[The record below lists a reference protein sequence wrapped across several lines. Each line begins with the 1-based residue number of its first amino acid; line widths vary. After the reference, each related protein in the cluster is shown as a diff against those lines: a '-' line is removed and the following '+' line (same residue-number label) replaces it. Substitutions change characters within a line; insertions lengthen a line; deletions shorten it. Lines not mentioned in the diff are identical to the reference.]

1 MLGNIIVGFAVALMI
16 SGAAYSVYKNRK
28 RGRCCGC
35 DSSCPHSGSC
45 PATRN
50 GQ

>member
-1 MLGNIIVGFAVALMI
+1 MFGNIIVGFAVALMI
-16 SGAAYSVYKNRK
+16 FGAAYSVYKNRK

-45 PATRN
+45 PASKFN
-50 GQ
+50 Q